1 VDVGAS
7 WVDYEG
13 FLGSGAASVTP
24 ILRYEAPNL
33 SVGASGSLVVF
44 ESGSRIFQ
52 GLAAGGWRTH
62 LAGPFRGEI
71 SGSIGISKYSATI
84 SDTAGSS
91 EPESYPSYGH
101 GLARGRLHLTG
112 TRSGVWIGVASGRSF
127 IGDSG
132 TTPYEIE
139 VGVWTV
145 RNRIV
150 ANATLT
156 RTWFASAA
164 YLDGAA
170 SVRWRDAPFELSGSV
185 GFRTWSEGG
194 GRGVWGE
201 LRAEIPVW
209 KRLLALVSGGRYP
222 SDPVRGVIAAN
233 YVTVGFRLNLLRA
246 PAPVPLSLPRSIFA
260 SFEEPTSPFVGEA
273 RLEIASSSGDT
284 RLLRV
289 RAAGAESV
297 VITGDFTD
305 WQPVPLLRV
314 THDRWE
320 VTWRIPP
327 GIHRVNLRVNGGA
340 WMVPLG
346 LRVQED
352 EFGGAVGILVVN

>member
-1 VDVGAS
+1 MDVGAS

-24 ILRYEAPNL
+24 ILRYEAPSL
-33 SVGASGSLVVF
+33 SLGASGTMVLF
-44 ESGSRIFQ
+44 ESGSHILQ
-52 GLAAGGWRTH
+52 ALAAGGWRTR
-62 LAGPFRGEI
+62 LAGPFRAEI
-71 SGSIGISKYSATI
+71 SGSVGISKYFVAAIDTVAAPDSAG
-84 SDTAGSS
+84 D
-91 EPESYPSYGH
+91 PSYGH

-112 TRSGVWIGVASGRSF
+112 TRSGAWVGAASGRSF
-127 IGDSG
+127 LSDSA

-139 VGVWTV
+139 LGAWMV
-145 RNRIV
+145 RDRIV

-156 RTWFASAA
+156 RTWFADAA

-170 SVRWRDAPFELSGSV
+170 SVRWRDSPFELSGSV

-201 LRAEIPVW
+201 LRAEVPVW
-209 KRLLALVSGGRYP
+209 KRLVALVSGGRYP

-233 YVTVGFRLNLLRA
+233 YVTVGLRFNLLSA
-246 PAPVPLSLPRSIFA
+246 PAPAPLSLPRSLFA
-260 SFEEPTSPFVGEA
+260 SFEEPSSPFVGEA
-273 RLEIASSSGDT
+273 RLEIASSSGDA

-289 RAAGAESV
+289 RAVGAESV
-297 VITGDFTD
+297 IVTGDFTD

-314 THDRWE
+314 ADGRWE

-327 GIHRVNLRVNGGA
+327 GVHRVNLRVNGGP
-340 WMVPLG
+340 WIVPLG